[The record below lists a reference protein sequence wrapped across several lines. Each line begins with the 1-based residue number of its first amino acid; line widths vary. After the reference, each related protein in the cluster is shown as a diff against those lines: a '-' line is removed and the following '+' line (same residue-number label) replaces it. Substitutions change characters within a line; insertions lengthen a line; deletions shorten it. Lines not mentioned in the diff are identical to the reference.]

1 MNINGIYV
9 LEIGQKDNTMKENS
23 NVMTPFLKKKQNC
36 YNYKLGLK
44 SNKLQERRNKH
55 GKVHVS

>member
-23 NVMTPFLKKKQNC
+23 NVMTPFLKKNRTAIII
-36 YNYKLGLK
+36 
-44 SNKLQERRNKH
+44 S
-55 GKVHVS
+55 